1 MHDDQATGSS
11 AGSRTGLPAQ
21 SDAGRSALADS
32 DPPARSDAD
41 LAARADADLAAL
53 LARSSGS
60 EPAMPLPEG
69 EVLAE
74 QSTRV
79 TGDEPP
85 LCWISLDAPAPRL
98 LGALRTDHRRTGLW
112 PLLLCDDNE
121 TYGSRCTV
129 GVVPPEPLE
138 HIDMWRAE
146 DVMRRIWDGL
156 CRSDDDLGPAYDL
169 DSLAPFDANCPE
181 LAPAGNLLA
190 DPDILAN
197 QQAPRFADTETR
209 LALVPVHR
217 GADVLTVLGWSG
229 AANHVSRTAGL
240 SAFLRSWEDRFG
252 ARLLRLGPDRVDI
265 SVAAPPQDPAHAT
278 SVAAEHWAFCP
289 DRVLQ
294 ESGSIAAYAR
304 EIRGR
309 RTWSFWWE

>member
-1 MHDDQATGSS
+1 MHDDQATE
-11 AGSRTGLPAQ
+11 TP
-21 SDAGRSALADS
+21 
-32 DPPARSDAD
+32 AD
-41 LAARADADLAAL
+41 LAEL
-53 LARSSGS
+53 LARATGVA
-60 EPAMPLPEG
+60 PAVPLPDG
-69 EVLAE
+69 ELLAE
-74 QSTRV
+74 QSTRA

-85 LCWISLDAPAPRL
+85 LCWISLDRPAPRL
-98 LGALRTDHRRTGLW
+98 LGALRGDHLRTGLW
-112 PLLLCDDNE
+112 PLLLCDDTE

-138 HIDMWRAE
+138 HIDLWRAE
-146 DVMRRIWDGL
+146 DVMLRIWDGL
-156 CRSDDDLGPAYDL
+156 CRADDDLGPAYDM

-197 QQAPRFADTETR
+197 QQAARFVDDETR
-209 LALVPVHR
+209 LGLVPVRR
-217 GADVLTVLGWSG
+217 GADALTVLGWSG

-240 SAFLRSWEDRFG
+240 SALLRSWEDRFG
-252 ARLLRLGPDRVDI
+252 ARLLRLGPDRLDV

-294 ESGSIAAYAR
+294 DSGSIASYAR